1 MLKFGKLTCQSP
13 NPSNQPKSFKTNQST
28 KNPNKKK
35 NQKTQ
40 HLFHTPWF
48 LALQKIWQVRNLD
61 SQDAFFLSRAEVLFL
76 VLDPLPRRIPVQNCS
91 TQCQGEPG
99 LPEELTQEPWV
110 KKLLYARWFFSFH
123 KRICNILVRNPK
135 IR

>member
-1 MLKFGKLTCQSP
+1 MANWLANHLILQINLSHLKPT
-13 NPSNQPKSFKTNQST
+13 NQPKTPT
-28 KNPNKKK
+28 KK